1 MSKAEER
8 ALEKYPLMADDDKE
22 GLEALKYIGME
33 CECASVFNEA
43 QEAKQAYFIEGYN
56 QAEKDLSD
64 ISWIKEVSGV
74 KDMSR
79 AKEEAL
85 KAFPPRSIAA
95 NYDTI
100 DRRDAFEYGYL
111 KAEKDLELG
120 WEDIPKIFSISEQL
134 KTSWWLRDNEQTK
147 LIGTQV
153 FWEEVLRR
161 FNEQRHEDKNV

>member
-8 ALEKYPLMADDDKE
+8 YLEHFQDGMVRNCSSKE
-22 GLEALKYIGME
+22 AFLL
-33 CECASVFNEA
+33 
-43 QEAKQAYFIEGYN
+43 GYN

-85 KAFPPRSIAA
+85 KAYPPQSIAA

-120 WEDIPKIFSISEQL
+120 WEDISKIFSISEQL
-134 KTSWWLRDNEQTK
+134 KISWWLRDNEQTK

-153 FWEEVLRR
+153 FWEEVLKR
-161 FNEQRHEDKNV
+161 FKEQKYV